1 MDASPD
7 GNATDSS
14 IRRLALG
21 WLAAERAQRKN
32 EAVSD
37 ADDECWNRLTL
48 LAVKGASEALPIID
62 VILGL
67 CSDEETEWFEP
78 TLLYPFIWDHVAE
91 VAPTFARHM
100 QSLPHLRRYFLLSL
114 PLSHGPLGE
123 WPRVLMH
130 AILEGADEREVSL
143 LFTLGYS
150 DMDAPSWW
158 TAARSAARSGS
169 QMPSSSWTALRVPKQ
184 FDPMFLGTVAAL
196 VEVEHSGF
204 EDQLLSTLLFA
215 PSMAVLDSDSA
226 AQLLPILR
234 VSAPL
239 RALVKRTLH
248 YEGAQKHPDGLS
260 IENAVIDLLES
271 GGSLEP
277 G

>member
-1 MDASPD
+1 MDATTD
-7 GNATDSS
+7 GDATDSS

-21 WLAAERAQRKN
+21 WLAAERAQRAD
-32 EAVSD
+32 EPVSD
-37 ADDECWNRLTL
+37 ADGECWDRVFGLVVEANP
-48 LAVKGASEALPIID
+48 EALPIID

-67 CSDEETEWFEP
+67 SSDEEAELFEP
-78 TLLYPFIWDHVAE
+78 ALLYPFIWDCVAE

-100 QSLPHLRRYFLLSL
+100 LSLPHLRRYFLLSL

-123 WPRVLMH
+123 WPRVLMQ
-130 AILEGADEREVSL
+130 AILEDAGERDVPL

-150 DMDAPSWW
+150 DIDAPSWW
-158 TAARSAARSGS
+158 KAARSSARSGS
-169 QMPSSSWTALRVPKQ
+169 QMPSSSWSALRVPKQ
-184 FDPMFLGTVAAL
+184 FDPMFVGTIAAL

-215 PSMAVLDSDSA
+215 PSMAVLDADSA

-239 RALVKRTLH
+239 RALVKRTFH

-260 IENAVIDLLES
+260 IENAVIDLLERGDS
-271 GGSLEP
+271 VEP
-277 G
+277 S